1 MNFLRTDVI
10 CMSNV
15 LKYHSAKDPGKVDS
29 PFEVRFDMNASRK
42 RKNTKPKGFFE
53 KLKEQRNQ
61 RKADRAKQTDRKTDI
76 LKKTG
81 SGIVTLLLVIL
92 PPAVCFYLMECYS
105 HNPFA
110 VVRPWAQF
118 FNIVLFELVTVFLFV
133 LTGKLKAA
141 HRIVYIAAM
150 IYGIA
155 NSYVVRFRTNPIV
168 PWDIFSWK
176 TAVSVADNY
185 DFMPDTRM
193 VVVTL
198 VFFAAIVLFRFIKV
212 KVTRLVFWKR
222 LIPAALVAVVLSLF
236 AGTLQQENFQNSHRL
251 YNKLFTP
258 VYMTDVDGMAVT
270 FVMNLAYMS
279 IDKPEHYSAAE
290 AQAVLD
296 SYGEDGAM
304 SEKSG
309 SEAEEDDT
317 QKEEDLPNIIVMMN
331 ESFSDLSVLG
341 DFETNEDYMP
351 FIHSLEQGEKNT
363 VTGMLNVSVCGGNTA
378 NTEFEFLTGNTMAFL
393 PQGSIPY
400 QQYINGDLKA
410 LPDYLKT
417 LGYQTIATHPYNA
430 GGWERDTVYPMLG
443 FNESVF
449 KDDYVNPQYV
459 RQYISDE
466 SCVDK
471 IIEFY
476 ENKEKDAPL
485 FVFNVTMQNHGGYQD
500 QYGNFTPDISV
511 KDSTNFSLQQYLS
524 LVKLSDSALEHLI
537 PYFEEADE
545 KTVIVFFGDHQP
557 SDAVASTVLAK
568 NGMSWNHLTEEQQKL
583 RYQVPYVVWA
593 NYDIGEETG
602 ADTSVNYL
610 AAEVLERAGVPLD
623 EYRSYLL
630 HLKSEYP
637 VISAVRTVKADGSEV
652 RASDEK
658 DEMDIYRKLQ
668 YYELFDHGTVN

>member
-1 MNFLRTDVI
+1 
-10 CMSNV
+10 
-15 LKYHSAKDPGKVDS
+15 
-29 PFEVRFDMNASRK
+29 MNASRK
-42 RKNTKPKGFFE
+42 RKNTKPKGFWE
-53 KLKEQRNQ
+53 KLKEQRNEKIAA
-61 RKADRAKQTDRKTDI
+61 RNKKSDKKNDI
-76 LKKTG
+76 LKKAG
-81 SGIVTLLLVIL
+81 SSIITLLLVIL
-92 PPAVCFYLMECYS
+92 PPAACFYLMEWYS
-105 HNPFA
+105 HNPFM

-118 FNIVLFELVTVFLFV
+118 FNIVLFLLVTIVLFL
-133 LTGKLKAA
+133 LTGKLKTA
-141 HRIVYIAAM
+141 HRIGYGVAM

-176 TAVSVADNY
+176 TAASVADNY
-185 DFMPDTRM
+185 NFMPDTRM

-198 VFFAAIVLFRFIKV
+198 VFLVAIALFHFIKV
-212 KVTRLVFWKR
+212 KVTRFVFWKR

-236 AGTLQQENFQNSHRL
+236 AGTLQQESFQNSHRL

-279 IDKPEHYSAAE
+279 IDKPEHYSDSE

-296 SYGEDGAM
+296 SYGAGGAM
-304 SEKSG
+304 TEDTDPAAK
-309 SEAEEDDT
+309 DDT
-317 QKEEDLPNIIVMMN
+317 QKDEELPNIIVMMN

-351 FIHSLEQGEKNT
+351 FIHSLEQGAENT

-449 KDDYVNPQYV
+449 KDEYVNPQYV

-476 ENKEKDAPL
+476 ENKETDKPL

-524 LVKLSDSALEHLI
+524 LVKLSDSALESLI
-537 PYFEEADE
+537 SYFKDADE

-593 NYDIGEETG
+593 NYDIDEETG
-602 ADTSVNYL
+602 ADTSANYL

-623 EYRSYLL
+623 EYRSYLM
-630 HLKSEYP
+630 HLKTEYP

-652 RASDEK
+652 RGSDEK

>member
-1 MNFLRTDVI
+1 
-10 CMSNV
+10 
-15 LKYHSAKDPGKVDS
+15 
-29 PFEVRFDMNASRK
+29 MNASRK
-42 RKNTKPKGFFE
+42 RKNTKPKGFWE
-53 KLKEQRNQ
+53 KLKEQRNEKIAA
-61 RKADRAKQTDRKTDI
+61 RNKKSDKKNDI
-76 LKKTG
+76 LKKAG
-81 SGIVTLLLVIL
+81 SSIISLLLVIL
-92 PPAVCFYLMECYS
+92 PPAACFYLMECYS
-105 HNPFA
+105 HNPFM

-118 FNIVLFELVTVFLFV
+118 FNIVLFLLVTIVLFL
-133 LTGKLKAA
+133 LTGKLKTA
-141 HRIVYIAAM
+141 HRIVYGVAM

-176 TAVSVADNY
+176 TAASVADNY
-185 DFMPDTRM
+185 NFMPDTRM

-198 VFFAAIVLFRFIKV
+198 VFLVAIALFHFIKV
-212 KVTRLVFWKR
+212 KVTRFVFWKR

-236 AGTLQQENFQNSHRL
+236 AGTLQQESFQNSHRL

-279 IDKPEHYSAAE
+279 IDKPEHYSDSE

-296 SYGEDGAM
+296 SYGAGGAM
-304 SEKSG
+304 SEDTDPAAK
-309 SEAEEDDT
+309 DDT
-317 QKEEDLPNIIVMMN
+317 QKDEELPNIIVMMN

-351 FIHSLEQGEKNT
+351 FIHSLEQGAENT

-400 QQYINGDLKA
+400 QHLKA

-449 KDDYVNPQYV
+449 KDEYVNPQYV

-476 ENKEKDAPL
+476 ENKETDKPL

-524 LVKLSDSALEHLI
+524 LVKLSDSALESLI
-537 PYFEEADE
+537 SYFKDADE

-593 NYDIGEETG
+593 NYDIDEETG
-602 ADTSVNYL
+602 ADTSANYL

-623 EYRSYLL
+623 EYRSYLM
-630 HLKSEYP
+630 HLKTEYP

>member
-1 MNFLRTDVI
+1 
-10 CMSNV
+10 
-15 LKYHSAKDPGKVDS
+15 
-29 PFEVRFDMNASRK
+29 
-42 RKNTKPKGFFE
+42 
-53 KLKEQRNQ
+53 
-61 RKADRAKQTDRKTDI
+61 
-76 LKKTG
+76 
-81 SGIVTLLLVIL
+81 
-92 PPAVCFYLMECYS
+92 
-105 HNPFA
+105 
-110 VVRPWAQF
+110 
-118 FNIVLFELVTVFLFV
+118 
-133 LTGKLKAA
+133 
-141 HRIVYIAAM
+141 
-150 IYGIA
+150 
-155 NSYVVRFRTNPIV
+155 
-168 PWDIFSWK
+168 
-176 TAVSVADNY
+176 
-185 DFMPDTRM
+185 
-193 VVVTL
+193 
-198 VFFAAIVLFRFIKV
+198 
-212 KVTRLVFWKR
+212 
-222 LIPAALVAVVLSLF
+222 
-236 AGTLQQENFQNSHRL
+236 
-251 YNKLFTP
+251 
-258 VYMTDVDGMAVT
+258 MTDVDGMAVT

-279 IDKPEHYSAAE
+279 IDKPEHYSATE

-296 SYGEDGAM
+296 SYSVGGAM
-304 SEKSG
+304 SEN
-309 SEAEEDDT
+309 EDPGAADEDT
-317 QKEEDLPNIIVMMN
+317 QKKEDLPNIIVMMN

-341 DFETNEDYMP
+341 DFDTNEDYMP

-430 GGWERDTVYPMLG
+430 SGWERDTVYPMLG
-443 FNESVF
+443 FDESVF

-537 PYFEEADE
+537 SYFKEADE

-593 NYDIGEETG
+593 NYDMEGETG
-602 ADTSVNYL
+602 ADTSANYL

-630 HLKSEYP
+630 HLKTEYP

-668 YYELFDHGTVN
+668 YYELFDHGTVD

>member
-1 MNFLRTDVI
+1 
-10 CMSNV
+10 
-15 LKYHSAKDPGKVDS
+15 
-29 PFEVRFDMNASRK
+29 MNASRK
-42 RKNTKPKGFFE
+42 RKNTKPKGFWE
-53 KLKEQRNQ
+53 KLKEQRNEKIAA
-61 RKADRAKQTDRKTDI
+61 RNKKSDKKNDI
-76 LKKTG
+76 LKKAG
-81 SGIVTLLLVIL
+81 SSIISLLLVIL
-92 PPAVCFYLMECYS
+92 PPAACFYLMECYS
-105 HNPFA
+105 HNPFM

-118 FNIVLFELVTVFLFV
+118 FNIVLFLLVTMVLFL
-133 LTGKLKAA
+133 LTGKLKTA
-141 HRIVYIAAM
+141 HRIVYGVAM

-155 NSYVVRFRTNPIV
+155 NGYVVRFRTNPIV

-176 TAVSVADNY
+176 TAASVADNY
-185 DFMPDTRM
+185 NFMPDTRM

-198 VFFAAIVLFRFIKV
+198 VFLVAIALFHFIKV
-212 KVTRLVFWKR
+212 KVTRFVFWKR

-236 AGTLQQENFQNSHRL
+236 AGTLQQESFQNSHRL

-279 IDKPEHYSAAE
+279 IDKPEHYSDSE

-296 SYGEDGAM
+296 SYGAGGAM
-304 SEKSG
+304 TEDTDPAAK
-309 SEAEEDDT
+309 DDT
-317 QKEEDLPNIIVMMN
+317 QKDEELPNIIVMMN

-351 FIHSLEQGEKNT
+351 FIHSLEQGAENT

-449 KDDYVNPQYV
+449 KDEYVNPQYV

-476 ENKEKDAPL
+476 ENKETDKPL

-524 LVKLSDSALEHLI
+524 LVKLSDSALESLI
-537 PYFEEADE
+537 SYFKDADE

-593 NYDIGEETG
+593 NYDIDEETG
-602 ADTSVNYL
+602 ADTSANYL

-623 EYRSYLL
+623 EYRSYLM
-630 HLKSEYP
+630 HLKTEYP

>member
-1 MNFLRTDVI
+1 
-10 CMSNV
+10 
-15 LKYHSAKDPGKVDS
+15 
-29 PFEVRFDMNASRK
+29 MNASRK
-42 RKNTKPKGFFE
+42 RKNTKPKGFWE
-53 KLKEQRNQ
+53 KLKEQRNEKIAA
-61 RKADRAKQTDRKTDI
+61 RNKKSDKKNDI
-76 LKKTG
+76 LKKAG
-81 SGIVTLLLVIL
+81 SSIISLLPVIL
-92 PPAVCFYLMECYS
+92 PPAACFYLMECYS
-105 HNPFA
+105 HNPFM

-118 FNIVLFELVTVFLFV
+118 FNIVLFLLVTIVLFL
-133 LTGKLKAA
+133 LTGKLKTA
-141 HRIVYIAAM
+141 HRIVYGVAM

-176 TAVSVADNY
+176 TAASVADNY
-185 DFMPDTRM
+185 NFMPDTRM

-198 VFFAAIVLFRFIKV
+198 VFLVAIALFHFIKV
-212 KVTRLVFWKR
+212 KVTRFVFWKR

-236 AGTLQQENFQNSHRL
+236 AGTLQQESFQNSHRL

-279 IDKPEHYSAAE
+279 IDKPEHYSDSE

-296 SYGEDGAM
+296 SYGAGGAM
-304 SEKSG
+304 TEDTDPAAK
-309 SEAEEDDT
+309 DDT
-317 QKEEDLPNIIVMMN
+317 QKDEELPNIIVMMN

-351 FIHSLEQGEKNT
+351 FIHSLEQGAENT

-449 KDDYVNPQYV
+449 KDEYVNPQYV

-476 ENKEKDAPL
+476 ENKETDKPL

-524 LVKLSDSALEHLI
+524 LVKLSDSALESLI
-537 PYFEEADE
+537 SYFKDADE

-593 NYDIGEETG
+593 NYDIDEETG
-602 ADTSVNYL
+602 ADTSANYL

-623 EYRSYLL
+623 EYRSYLM
-630 HLKSEYP
+630 HLKTEYP

>member
-1 MNFLRTDVI
+1 
-10 CMSNV
+10 
-15 LKYHSAKDPGKVDS
+15 
-29 PFEVRFDMNASRK
+29 MNASRK
-42 RKNTKPKGFFE
+42 RKNMKPEGFW
-53 KLKEQRNQ
+53 KILKDQ
-61 RKADRAKQTDRKTDI
+61 RKDKKADMKKKAGNRTDI

-81 SGIVTLLLVIL
+81 SCMGTVLAVIL

-118 FNIVLFELVTVFLFV
+118 FNIVLFELITVLLFL
-133 LTGKLKAA
+133 LTGKLRTA
-141 HRIVYIAAM
+141 HRIVFGAAM

-176 TAVSVADNY
+176 TAASVADNY

-198 VFFAAIVLFRFIKV
+198 VFLAAIALFHFIKV
-212 KVTRLVFWKR
+212 KVTQFVIWKR
-222 LIPAALVAVVLSLF
+222 LIPSALVVVALSLF
-236 AGTLQQENFQNSHRL
+236 AGTLQQESFQNSHRL

-279 IDKPEHYSAAE
+279 IDKPEHYSATE

-296 SYGEDGAM
+296 SYSVGGAM
-304 SEKSG
+304 SEN
-309 SEAEEDDT
+309 EDPGAADEDT
-317 QKEEDLPNIIVMMN
+317 QKKEDLPNIIVMMN

-341 DFETNEDYMP
+341 DFDTNEDYMP

-430 GGWERDTVYPMLG
+430 SGWERDTVYPMLG
-443 FNESVF
+443 FDESVF

-537 PYFEEADE
+537 SYFKEADE

-593 NYDIGEETG
+593 NYDMEGETG
-602 ADTSVNYL
+602 ADTSANYL

-630 HLKSEYP
+630 HLKTEYP
-637 VISAVRTVKADGSEV
+637 VISAVRTEKADGSEV

-668 YYELFDHGTVN
+668 YYELFDHGTAN

>member
-1 MNFLRTDVI
+1 MNFLRIDVI
-10 CMSNV
+10 CWRNV
-15 LKYHSAKDPGKVDS
+15 LKYHSANYLKGRYTL
-29 PFEVRFDMNASRK
+29 EMRFDMNASRK
-42 RKNTKPKGFFE
+42 RKNTKPKGFWE
-53 KLKEQRNQ
+53 KLKEQRNEKIAA
-61 RKADRAKQTDRKTDI
+61 RNKKSDKKNDI
-76 LKKTG
+76 LKKA
-81 SGIVTLLLVIL
+81 GISIISLLLVIL
-92 PPAVCFYLMECYS
+92 PPAACFYLMECYS
-105 HNPFA
+105 HNPFM

-118 FNIVLFELVTVFLFV
+118 FNIVLFLLVTIVLFL
-133 LTGKLKAA
+133 LTGKLKTA
-141 HRIVYIAAM
+141 HRIVYGVAM

-176 TAVSVADNY
+176 TAASVADNY
-185 DFMPDTRM
+185 NFMPDTRM

-198 VFFAAIVLFRFIKV
+198 VFLVAIALFHFIKV
-212 KVTRLVFWKR
+212 KVTRFVFWKR

-236 AGTLQQENFQNSHRL
+236 AGTLQQESFQNSHRL

-279 IDKPEHYSAAE
+279 IDKPEHYSDSE

-296 SYGEDGAM
+296 SYGAGGAM
-304 SEKSG
+304 SEDTDPAAK
-309 SEAEEDDT
+309 DDT
-317 QKEEDLPNIIVMMN
+317 QKDEELPNIIVMMN

-351 FIHSLEQGEKNT
+351 FIHSLEQGAENT

-443 FNESVF
+443 LNESVF
-449 KDDYVNPQYV
+449 KDEYVNPQYV

-476 ENKEKDAPL
+476 ENKETDKPL

-524 LVKLSDSALEHLI
+524 LVKLSDSALESLI
-537 PYFEEADE
+537 SYFKDADE

-593 NYDIGEETG
+593 NYDIDEETG
-602 ADTSVNYL
+602 ADTSANYL

-623 EYRSYLL
+623 EYRSYLM
-630 HLKSEYP
+630 HLKTEYP

>member
-1 MNFLRTDVI
+1 
-10 CMSNV
+10 
-15 LKYHSAKDPGKVDS
+15 
-29 PFEVRFDMNASRK
+29 MNASRK
-42 RKNTKPKGFFE
+42 RKNTKPKGFWE
-53 KLKEQRNQ
+53 KLKEQRNEKIAA
-61 RKADRAKQTDRKTDI
+61 RNKKSDKKNDI
-76 LKKTG
+76 LKKAG
-81 SGIVTLLLVIL
+81 SSIISLLLVIL
-92 PPAVCFYLMECYS
+92 PPAACFYLMECYS
-105 HNPFA
+105 HNPFM

-118 FNIVLFELVTVFLFV
+118 FNIVLFLLVTIVLFL
-133 LTGKLKAA
+133 LTGKLKTA
-141 HRIVYIAAM
+141 HRIVYGVAM

-176 TAVSVADNY
+176 TAASVANNY
-185 DFMPDTRM
+185 NFMPDTRM

-198 VFFAAIVLFRFIKV
+198 VFLVAIALFHFIKV
-212 KVTRLVFWKR
+212 KVTRFVFWKR

-236 AGTLQQENFQNSHRL
+236 AGTLQQESFQNSHRL

-279 IDKPEHYSAAE
+279 IDKPEHYSDSE

-296 SYGEDGAM
+296 SYGAGGAM
-304 SEKSG
+304 TEDTDPAAK
-309 SEAEEDDT
+309 DDT
-317 QKEEDLPNIIVMMN
+317 QKDEELPNIIVMMN

-351 FIHSLEQGEKNT
+351 FIHSLEQGAENT

-449 KDDYVNPQYV
+449 KDEYVNPQYV

-476 ENKEKDAPL
+476 ENKETDKPL

-524 LVKLSDSALEHLI
+524 LVKLSDSALESLI
-537 PYFEEADE
+537 SYFKDADE

-593 NYDIGEETG
+593 NYDIDEETG
-602 ADTSVNYL
+602 ADTSANYL

-623 EYRSYLL
+623 EYRSYLM
-630 HLKSEYP
+630 HLKTEYP

>member
-1 MNFLRTDVI
+1 
-10 CMSNV
+10 
-15 LKYHSAKDPGKVDS
+15 
-29 PFEVRFDMNASRK
+29 MNASRK
-42 RKNTKPKGFFE
+42 RKNTKPKGFWE
-53 KLKEQRNQ
+53 KLKEQRNEKIAA
-61 RKADRAKQTDRKTDI
+61 RNKKSDKKNDI
-76 LKKTG
+76 LKKAG
-81 SGIVTLLLVIL
+81 SSIITLLLVIL
-92 PPAVCFYLMECYS
+92 PPAACFYLMEWYS
-105 HNPFA
+105 HNPFM

-118 FNIVLFELVTVFLFV
+118 FNIVLFLLVTIVLFL
-133 LTGKLKAA
+133 LTGKLKTA
-141 HRIVYIAAM
+141 HRIVYGVAM

-176 TAVSVADNY
+176 TAASVADNY
-185 DFMPDTRM
+185 NFMPDTRM

-198 VFFAAIVLFRFIKV
+198 VFLVAIALFHFIKV
-212 KVTRLVFWKR
+212 KVTRFVFWKR

-236 AGTLQQENFQNSHRL
+236 AGTLQQESFQNSHRL

-279 IDKPEHYSAAE
+279 IDKPEHYSDSE

-296 SYGEDGAM
+296 SYGAGGAM
-304 SEKSG
+304 TEDTDPAAK
-309 SEAEEDDT
+309 DDT
-317 QKEEDLPNIIVMMN
+317 QKDEELTNIIVMMN

-351 FIHSLEQGEKNT
+351 FIHSLEQGAENT

-449 KDDYVNPQYV
+449 KDEYVNPQYV

-466 SCVDK
+466 SWVDK

-476 ENKEKDAPL
+476 ENKETDKPL

-524 LVKLSDSALEHLI
+524 LVKLSDSALESLI
-537 PYFEEADE
+537 SYFKDADE

-593 NYDIGEETG
+593 NYDIDEETG
-602 ADTSVNYL
+602 ADTSANYL
-610 AAEVLERAGVPLD
+610 AAEVLERAGIPLD
-623 EYRSYLL
+623 EYRSYLM
-630 HLKSEYP
+630 HLKTEYP

>member
-1 MNFLRTDVI
+1 
-10 CMSNV
+10 
-15 LKYHSAKDPGKVDS
+15 
-29 PFEVRFDMNASRK
+29 MNASRK
-42 RKNTKPKGFFE
+42 RKNMKPEGFW
-53 KLKEQRNQ
+53 KILKEQSKDK
-61 RKADRAKQTDRKTDI
+61 KADMKKKAGNRTDI

-81 SGIVTLLLVIL
+81 SCMGIVLAVIL
-92 PPAVCFYLMECYS
+92 PSAVCFYLMECYS

-118 FNIVLFELVTVFLFV
+118 FNIVLFELITVLLFL
-133 LTGKLKAA
+133 LTGKLRTA
-141 HRIVYIAAM
+141 HRIVFGAAM

-176 TAVSVADNY
+176 TAASVADNY

-198 VFFAAIVLFRFIKV
+198 VFLAAIALFHFIKV
-212 KVTRLVFWKR
+212 KVTQFVIWKR
-222 LIPAALVAVVLSLF
+222 LIPSALVVVALSLF
-236 AGTLQQENFQNSHRL
+236 AGTLQQESFQNSHRL

-279 IDKPEHYSAAE
+279 IDKPEHYSATE

-296 SYGEDGAM
+296 SYSVGGAM
-304 SEKSG
+304 SEN
-309 SEAEEDDT
+309 EDPGAADEDT
-317 QKEEDLPNIIVMMN
+317 QKKEDLPNIIVMMN

-341 DFETNEDYMP
+341 DFDTNEDYMP

-430 GGWERDTVYPMLG
+430 SGWERDTVYPMLG
-443 FNESVF
+443 FDESVF

-537 PYFEEADE
+537 SYFKEADE

-593 NYDIGEETG
+593 NYDMEGETG
-602 ADTSVNYL
+602 ADTSANYL

-630 HLKSEYP
+630 HLKTEYP
-637 VISAVRTVKADGSEV
+637 VISAVCTVKADGSEV

-668 YYELFDHGTVN
+668 YYELFDHGTAN

>member
-1 MNFLRTDVI
+1 MND
-10 CMSNV
+10 
-15 LKYHSAKDPGKVDS
+15 
-29 PFEVRFDMNASRK
+29 SRK
-42 RKNTKPKGFFE
+42 RKNTKPKGFWE
-53 KLKEQRNQ
+53 KLKEQRNEKIAA
-61 RKADRAKQTDRKTDI
+61 RNKKSDKKNDI
-76 LKKTG
+76 LKKAG
-81 SGIVTLLLVIL
+81 SSIITLLLVIL
-92 PPAVCFYLMECYS
+92 PPAACFYLMEWYS
-105 HNPFA
+105 HNPFM

-118 FNIVLFELVTVFLFV
+118 FNIVLFLLVTIVLFL
-133 LTGKLKAA
+133 LTGKLKTA
-141 HRIVYIAAM
+141 HRIVYGVAM

-176 TAVSVADNY
+176 TAASVADNY
-185 DFMPDTRM
+185 NFMPDTRM

-198 VFFAAIVLFRFIKV
+198 VFLVAIALFHFIKV
-212 KVTRLVFWKR
+212 KVTRFVFWKR

-236 AGTLQQENFQNSHRL
+236 AGTLQQESFQNSHRL

-279 IDKPEHYSAAE
+279 IDKPEHYSDSE

-296 SYGEDGAM
+296 SYGAGGAM
-304 SEKSG
+304 TEDTDPAAK
-309 SEAEEDDT
+309 DDT
-317 QKEEDLPNIIVMMN
+317 QKDEELPNIIVMMN

-351 FIHSLEQGEKNT
+351 FIHSLEQGAENT

-449 KDDYVNPQYV
+449 KDEYVNPQYV

-476 ENKEKDAPL
+476 ENKETDKPL

-524 LVKLSDSALEHLI
+524 LVKLSDSALESLI
-537 PYFEEADE
+537 SYFKDADE

-593 NYDIGEETG
+593 NYDIDEETG
-602 ADTSVNYL
+602 ADTSANYL

-623 EYRSYLL
+623 EYRSYLM
-630 HLKSEYP
+630 HLKTEYP

>member
-1 MNFLRTDVI
+1 
-10 CMSNV
+10 
-15 LKYHSAKDPGKVDS
+15 
-29 PFEVRFDMNASRK
+29 MNASRK
-42 RKNTKPKGFFE
+42 RKNTKPKGFWE
-53 KLKEQRNQ
+53 KLKEQRN
-61 RKADRAKQTDRKTDI
+61 AKIAARNKKSDKKNDI
-76 LKKTG
+76 LKKAG
-81 SGIVTLLLVIL
+81 SSIITLLLVIL
-92 PPAVCFYLMECYS
+92 PPAACFYLMECYS
-105 HNPFA
+105 HNPFM

-118 FNIVLFELVTVFLFV
+118 FNIVLFLLVTMVLFL
-133 LTGKLKAA
+133 LTGKLKTA
-141 HRIVYIAAM
+141 HRIVYGVAM

-176 TAVSVADNY
+176 TAASVADNY
-185 DFMPDTRM
+185 NFMPDTRM

-198 VFFAAIVLFRFIKV
+198 VFLVAIALFHFIKV
-212 KVTRLVFWKR
+212 KVTRFVFWKR

-236 AGTLQQENFQNSHRL
+236 AGTLQQESFQNSHRL

-279 IDKPEHYSAAE
+279 IDKPEYYSDSE

-296 SYGEDGAM
+296 SYGAGGAM
-304 SEKSG
+304 TEDTDPAAK
-309 SEAEEDDT
+309 DDT
-317 QKEEDLPNIIVMMN
+317 QKDEELPNIIVMMN

-351 FIHSLEQGEKNT
+351 FIHSLEQGAENT

-449 KDDYVNPQYV
+449 KDEYVNPQYV

-476 ENKEKDAPL
+476 ENKETDKPL

-524 LVKLSDSALEHLI
+524 LVKLSDSALESLI
-537 PYFEEADE
+537 SYFKDADE

-593 NYDIGEETG
+593 NYDIDEETG
-602 ADTSVNYL
+602 ADTSANYL

-623 EYRSYLL
+623 EYRSYLM
-630 HLKSEYP
+630 HLKTEYP

>member
-1 MNFLRTDVI
+1 
-10 CMSNV
+10 
-15 LKYHSAKDPGKVDS
+15 
-29 PFEVRFDMNASRK
+29 MNASRK
-42 RKNTKPKGFFE
+42 RKNTKPKGFWE
-53 KLKEQRNQ
+53 KLKEQRNEKIAA
-61 RKADRAKQTDRKTDI
+61 RNKKSDKKNDI
-76 LKKTG
+76 LKKAG
-81 SGIVTLLLVIL
+81 SSIISLLLVIL
-92 PPAVCFYLMECYS
+92 PPAACFYLMECYS
-105 HNPFA
+105 HNPFM

-118 FNIVLFELVTVFLFV
+118 FNIVLFLLVTIVLFL
-133 LTGKLKAA
+133 LTGKLKTA
-141 HRIVYIAAM
+141 HRIVYGVAM

-176 TAVSVADNY
+176 TAASVADNY
-185 DFMPDTRM
+185 NFMPDTRM

-198 VFFAAIVLFRFIKV
+198 VFLVAIALFHFIKV
-212 KVTRLVFWKR
+212 KVTRFVFWKR

-236 AGTLQQENFQNSHRL
+236 AGTLQQESFQNSHRL

-279 IDKPEHYSAAE
+279 IDKPEHYSDSE

-296 SYGEDGAM
+296 SYGAGGAM
-304 SEKSG
+304 SEDTDPAAK
-309 SEAEEDDT
+309 DDT
-317 QKEEDLPNIIVMMN
+317 QKDEELPNIIVMMN

-351 FIHSLEQGEKNT
+351 FIHSLEQGAENT

-449 KDDYVNPQYV
+449 KDEYVNPQYV

-476 ENKEKDAPL
+476 ENKETDKPL

-524 LVKLSDSALEHLI
+524 LVKLSDSALESLI
-537 PYFEEADE
+537 SYFKDADE

-593 NYDIGEETG
+593 NYDIDEETG
-602 ADTSVNYL
+602 ADTSANYL

-623 EYRSYLL
+623 EYRSYLM
-630 HLKSEYP
+630 HLKTEYP
-637 VISAVRTVKADGSEV
+637 VISAVRMVKADGSEV

>member
-10 CMSNV
+10 CWRNV
-15 LKYHSAKDPGKVDS
+15 LKYHSANYLKGRYTL
-29 PFEVRFDMNASRK
+29 EMRFDMNASRK
-42 RKNTKPKGFFE
+42 RKNTKPKGFWE
-53 KLKEQRNQ
+53 KLKEQRNEKIAA
-61 RKADRAKQTDRKTDI
+61 RNKKSDKKNDI
-76 LKKTG
+76 LKKAG
-81 SGIVTLLLVIL
+81 SSIISLLLVIL
-92 PPAVCFYLMECYS
+92 PPAACFYLMECYS
-105 HNPFA
+105 HNPFM

-118 FNIVLFELVTVFLFV
+118 FNIVLFLLVTMVLFL
-133 LTGKLKAA
+133 LTGKLKTA
-141 HRIVYIAAM
+141 HRIVYGVAM

-155 NSYVVRFRTNPIV
+155 NGYVVRFRTNPIV

-176 TAVSVADNY
+176 TAASVADNY
-185 DFMPDTRM
+185 NFMPDTRM

-198 VFFAAIVLFRFIKV
+198 VFLVAIALFHFIKV
-212 KVTRLVFWKR
+212 KVTRFVFWKR

-236 AGTLQQENFQNSHRL
+236 AGTLQQESFQNSHRL

-279 IDKPEHYSAAE
+279 IDKPEHYSDSE

-296 SYGEDGAM
+296 SYGAGGAM
-304 SEKSG
+304 TEDTDPAAK
-309 SEAEEDDT
+309 DDT
-317 QKEEDLPNIIVMMN
+317 QKDEELPNIIVMMN

-351 FIHSLEQGEKNT
+351 FIHSLEQGAENT

-449 KDDYVNPQYV
+449 KDEYVNPQYV

-476 ENKEKDAPL
+476 ENKETDKPL

-524 LVKLSDSALEHLI
+524 LVKLSDSALESLI
-537 PYFEEADE
+537 SYFKDADE

-593 NYDIGEETG
+593 NYDIDEETG
-602 ADTSVNYL
+602 ADTSANYL

-623 EYRSYLL
+623 EYRSYLM
-630 HLKSEYP
+630 HLKTEYP

>member
-1 MNFLRTDVI
+1 
-10 CMSNV
+10 
-15 LKYHSAKDPGKVDS
+15 
-29 PFEVRFDMNASRK
+29 MNASRK
-42 RKNTKPKGFFE
+42 RKNTKPKGFWE
-53 KLKEQRNQ
+53 KLKEQRNEKIAA
-61 RKADRAKQTDRKTDI
+61 RNKKSDKKNDI
-76 LKKTG
+76 LKKAG
-81 SGIVTLLLVIL
+81 SSIISLLLVIL
-92 PPAVCFYLMECYS
+92 PPAACFYLMECYS
-105 HNPFA
+105 HNPFM

-118 FNIVLFELVTVFLFV
+118 FNIVLFLLVTIVLFL
-133 LTGKLKAA
+133 LTGKLKTA
-141 HRIVYIAAM
+141 HRIVYGVAM

-176 TAVSVADNY
+176 TAASVADNY
-185 DFMPDTRM
+185 NFMPDTRM

-198 VFFAAIVLFRFIKV
+198 VFLVAIALFHFIKV
-212 KVTRLVFWKR
+212 KVTRFVFWKR

-236 AGTLQQENFQNSHRL
+236 AGTLQQESFQNSHRL

-279 IDKPEHYSAAE
+279 IDKPEHYSDSE

-296 SYGEDGAM
+296 SYGAGGAM
-304 SEKSG
+304 SEDTDPAAK
-309 SEAEEDDT
+309 DDT
-317 QKEEDLPNIIVMMN
+317 QKDEELPNIIVMMN

-351 FIHSLEQGEKNT
+351 FIHSLEQGAENT
-363 VTGMLNVSVCGGNTA
+363 VTGMLNVSVYGGNTA

-449 KDDYVNPQYV
+449 KDEYVNPQYV

-476 ENKEKDAPL
+476 ENKETDKPL

-524 LVKLSDSALEHLI
+524 LVKLSDSALESLI
-537 PYFEEADE
+537 SYFKDADE

-593 NYDIGEETG
+593 NYDIDEETG
-602 ADTSVNYL
+602 ADTSANYL

-623 EYRSYLL
+623 EYRSYLM
-630 HLKSEYP
+630 HLKTEYP

>member
-1 MNFLRTDVI
+1 
-10 CMSNV
+10 
-15 LKYHSAKDPGKVDS
+15 
-29 PFEVRFDMNASRK
+29 MNASRK
-42 RKNTKPKGFFE
+42 RKNMKPEGFW
-53 KLKEQRNQ
+53 KILKEQSKDK
-61 RKADRAKQTDRKTDI
+61 KADMKKKAGNRTDI

-81 SGIVTLLLVIL
+81 SCMGIVLAVIL

-118 FNIVLFELVTVFLFV
+118 FNIVLFELITVLLFL
-133 LTGKLKAA
+133 LTGKLRTA
-141 HRIVYIAAM
+141 HRIVFGAAM

-176 TAVSVADNY
+176 TAASVADNY

-198 VFFAAIVLFRFIKV
+198 VFLAAIALFHFIKV
-212 KVTRLVFWKR
+212 KVTQFAIWKR
-222 LIPAALVAVVLSLF
+222 LIPSALVVVALSLF
-236 AGTLQQENFQNSHRL
+236 AGTLQQESFQNSHRL

-279 IDKPEHYSAAE
+279 IDKPEHYSATE

-296 SYGEDGAM
+296 SYSVGGAM
-304 SEKSG
+304 SEN
-309 SEAEEDDT
+309 EDPGAADEDT
-317 QKEEDLPNIIVMMN
+317 QKKEDLPNIIVMMN

-341 DFETNEDYMP
+341 DFDTNEDYMP

-430 GGWERDTVYPMLG
+430 SGWERDTVYPMLG
-443 FNESVF
+443 FDESVF

-537 PYFEEADE
+537 SYFKEADE

-593 NYDIGEETG
+593 NYDMEGETG

-630 HLKSEYP
+630 HLKTEYP

-668 YYELFDHGTVN
+668 YYELFDHGTAN

>member
-1 MNFLRTDVI
+1 MNFLRIDVI
-10 CMSNV
+10 CWRNV
-15 LKYHSAKDPGKVDS
+15 LKYHSANYLKGRYTL
-29 PFEVRFDMNASRK
+29 EMRFDMNASRK
-42 RKNTKPKGFFE
+42 RKNTKPKGFWE
-53 KLKEQRNQ
+53 KLKEQRNEKIAA
-61 RKADRAKQTDRKTDI
+61 RNKKSDKKNDI
-76 LKKTG
+76 LKKAG
-81 SGIVTLLLVIL
+81 SSIITLLLVIL
-92 PPAVCFYLMECYS
+92 PPAACFYLMEWYS
-105 HNPFA
+105 HNPFM

-118 FNIVLFELVTVFLFV
+118 FNIVLFLLVTIVLFL
-133 LTGKLKAA
+133 LTGKLKTA
-141 HRIVYIAAM
+141 HRIVYGVAM

-176 TAVSVADNY
+176 TAASVADNY
-185 DFMPDTRM
+185 NFMPDTRM

-198 VFFAAIVLFRFIKV
+198 VFLVAIALFHFIKV
-212 KVTRLVFWKR
+212 KVTRFVFWKR

-236 AGTLQQENFQNSHRL
+236 AGTLQQESFQNSHRL

-279 IDKPEHYSAAE
+279 IDKPEHYSDSE

-296 SYGEDGAM
+296 SYGAGGAM
-304 SEKSG
+304 SEDTDPAAK
-309 SEAEEDDT
+309 DDT
-317 QKEEDLPNIIVMMN
+317 QKDEELPNIIVMMN

-351 FIHSLEQGEKNT
+351 FIHSLEQGAENT

-449 KDDYVNPQYV
+449 KDEYVNPQYV

-476 ENKEKDAPL
+476 ENKETDKPL

-524 LVKLSDSALEHLI
+524 LVKLSDSALESLI
-537 PYFEEADE
+537 SYFKDADE

-593 NYDIGEETG
+593 NYDIDEETG
-602 ADTSVNYL
+602 ADTSANYL

-623 EYRSYLL
+623 EYRSYLM
-630 HLKSEYP
+630 HLKTEYP

>member
-1 MNFLRTDVI
+1 
-10 CMSNV
+10 
-15 LKYHSAKDPGKVDS
+15 
-29 PFEVRFDMNASRK
+29 MNASRK
-42 RKNTKPKGFFE
+42 RKNTKPKGFWE
-53 KLKEQRNQ
+53 KLKEQRNEKIAA
-61 RKADRAKQTDRKTDI
+61 RNKKSDKKNDI
-76 LKKTG
+76 LKKAG
-81 SGIVTLLLVIL
+81 SSIISLLLVIL
-92 PPAVCFYLMECYS
+92 PPAACFYLMECYS
-105 HNPFA
+105 HNPFM

-118 FNIVLFELVTVFLFV
+118 FNIVLFLLVTIVLFL
-133 LTGKLKAA
+133 LTGKLKTA
-141 HRIVYIAAM
+141 HRIVYGVAM

-176 TAVSVADNY
+176 TAASVADNY
-185 DFMPDTRM
+185 NFMPDTRM

-198 VFFAAIVLFRFIKV
+198 VFLVAIALFHFIKV
-212 KVTRLVFWKR
+212 KVTRFVFWKR

-236 AGTLQQENFQNSHRL
+236 AGTLQQESFQNSHRL

-279 IDKPEHYSAAE
+279 IDKPEHYSDSE

-296 SYGEDGAM
+296 SYGAGGAM
-304 SEKSG
+304 SEDTDPAAK
-309 SEAEEDDT
+309 DDT
-317 QKEEDLPNIIVMMN
+317 QKDEELPNIIVMMN

-351 FIHSLEQGEKNT
+351 FIHSLEQGAENT

-449 KDDYVNPQYV
+449 KDEYVNPQYV

-476 ENKEKDAPL
+476 ENKETDKPL

-524 LVKLSDSALEHLI
+524 LVKLSDSALESLI
-537 PYFEEADE
+537 SYFKDADE

-593 NYDIGEETG
+593 NYDIDEETG
-602 ADTSVNYL
+602 ADTSANYL

-623 EYRSYLL
+623 EYRSYLM
-630 HLKSEYP
+630 HLKTEYP

-668 YYELFDHGTVN
+668 YYELFDNGTVN

>member
-1 MNFLRTDVI
+1 
-10 CMSNV
+10 
-15 LKYHSAKDPGKVDS
+15 
-29 PFEVRFDMNASRK
+29 MNASRK
-42 RKNTKPKGFFE
+42 RKNTKPKGFWE
-53 KLKEQRNQ
+53 KLKEQRNEKIAA
-61 RKADRAKQTDRKTDI
+61 RNKKSDKKNDI
-76 LKKTG
+76 LKKAG
-81 SGIVTLLLVIL
+81 SSIITLLLVIL
-92 PPAVCFYLMECYS
+92 PPAACFYLMEWYS
-105 HNPFA
+105 HNPFM

-118 FNIVLFELVTVFLFV
+118 FNIVLFLLVTIVLFL
-133 LTGKLKAA
+133 LTGKLKTA
-141 HRIVYIAAM
+141 HRIVYGVAM

-176 TAVSVADNY
+176 TAASVADNY
-185 DFMPDTRM
+185 NFMPDTRM

-198 VFFAAIVLFRFIKV
+198 VFLVAIALFHFIKV
-212 KVTRLVFWKR
+212 KVTRFVFWKR

-236 AGTLQQENFQNSHRL
+236 AGTLQQESFQNSHRL

-279 IDKPEHYSAAE
+279 IDKPEHYSDSE

-296 SYGEDGAM
+296 SYGAGGAM
-304 SEKSG
+304 TEDTDPAAK
-309 SEAEEDDT
+309 DDT
-317 QKEEDLPNIIVMMN
+317 QKDEELPNIIVMMN

-351 FIHSLEQGEKNT
+351 FIHSLEQGAENT

-449 KDDYVNPQYV
+449 KDEYVNPQYV

-476 ENKEKDAPL
+476 ENKETDKPL

-524 LVKLSDSALEHLI
+524 LVKLSDSALESLI
-537 PYFEEADE
+537 SYFKDADE

-593 NYDIGEETG
+593 NYDIDEETG
-602 ADTSVNYL
+602 ADTSANYL

-623 EYRSYLL
+623 EYRSYLM
-630 HLKSEYP
+630 HLKTEYP

-652 RASDEK
+652 RGSDEK

>member
-1 MNFLRTDVI
+1 
-10 CMSNV
+10 
-15 LKYHSAKDPGKVDS
+15 
-29 PFEVRFDMNASRK
+29 MNASRK
-42 RKNTKPKGFFE
+42 RKNMKPEGFW
-53 KLKEQRNQ
+53 KILKDQ
-61 RKADRAKQTDRKTDI
+61 RKDKKADMEKKAGNRTDI

-81 SGIVTLLLVIL
+81 SCMGTVLAVIL

-110 VVRPWAQF
+110 EVRPWAQF
-118 FNIVLFELVTVFLFV
+118 FNIVLFELITVLLFL
-133 LTGKLKAA
+133 LTGKLRTA
-141 HRIVYIAAM
+141 HRIVYGAAM

-176 TAVSVADNY
+176 TAASVADNY

-198 VFFAAIVLFRFIKV
+198 VFLAAIALFHFIKV
-212 KVTRLVFWKR
+212 KVTQFVFWKR
-222 LIPAALVAVVLSLF
+222 LIPSALVVVALSLF
-236 AGTLQQENFQNSHRL
+236 AGTLQQESFQNSHRL

-279 IDKPEHYSAAE
+279 IDKPEHYSATE

-296 SYGEDGAM
+296 SYSVGGAM
-304 SEKSG
+304 SEN
-309 SEAEEDDT
+309 EDPGAADEDT
-317 QKEEDLPNIIVMMN
+317 QKKEDLPNIIVMMN

-341 DFETNEDYMP
+341 DFDTNEDYMP

-430 GGWERDTVYPMLG
+430 SGWERDTVYPMLG
-443 FNESVF
+443 FDESVF

-537 PYFEEADE
+537 SYFKEADE

-593 NYDIGEETG
+593 NYNIGEETG

-630 HLKSEYP
+630 HLKTEYP

-668 YYELFDHGTVN
+668 YYELFDHGTAN

>member
-1 MNFLRTDVI
+1 MNFLRIDVI
-10 CMSNV
+10 CWRNV
-15 LKYHSAKDPGKVDS
+15 LKYHSANYLKGRYTL
-29 PFEVRFDMNASRK
+29 EMRFDMNASRK
-42 RKNTKPKGFFE
+42 RKNTKPKGFWE
-53 KLKEQRNQ
+53 KLKEQRNEKIAA
-61 RKADRAKQTDRKTDI
+61 RNKKSDKKNDI
-76 LKKTG
+76 LKKAG
-81 SGIVTLLLVIL
+81 SSIITLLLVIL
-92 PPAVCFYLMECYS
+92 PPAACFYLMECYS
-105 HNPFA
+105 HNPFM

-118 FNIVLFELVTVFLFV
+118 FNIVLFLLVTIVLFL
-133 LTGKLKAA
+133 LTGKLKTA
-141 HRIVYIAAM
+141 HRIVYGVAM

-176 TAVSVADNY
+176 TAASVADNY
-185 DFMPDTRM
+185 NFMPDTRI

-198 VFFAAIVLFRFIKV
+198 VFLVAIALFHFIKV
-212 KVTRLVFWKR
+212 KVTRFVFWKR

-236 AGTLQQENFQNSHRL
+236 AGTLQQESFQNSHRL

-279 IDKPEHYSAAE
+279 IDKPEHYSDSE

-296 SYGEDGAM
+296 SYGAGGAM
-304 SEKSG
+304 SEDTDPAAK
-309 SEAEEDDT
+309 DDT
-317 QKEEDLPNIIVMMN
+317 QKDEELPNIIVMMN

-351 FIHSLEQGEKNT
+351 FIHSLEQGAENT

-449 KDDYVNPQYV
+449 KDEYVNPQYV

-476 ENKEKDAPL
+476 ENKETDKPL

-524 LVKLSDSALEHLI
+524 LVKLSDSALGSLI
-537 PYFEEADE
+537 SYFKDADE

-593 NYDIGEETG
+593 NYDIDEETG
-602 ADTSVNYL
+602 ADTSANYL

-623 EYRSYLL
+623 EYRSYLM
-630 HLKSEYP
+630 HLKTEYP

>member
-1 MNFLRTDVI
+1 
-10 CMSNV
+10 
-15 LKYHSAKDPGKVDS
+15 
-29 PFEVRFDMNASRK
+29 MNASRK
-42 RKNTKPKGFFE
+42 RKNTKPKGFWE
-53 KLKEQRNQ
+53 KLKEQRNEKIAA
-61 RKADRAKQTDRKTDI
+61 RNKKSDKKNDI
-76 LKKTG
+76 LKKAG
-81 SGIVTLLLVIL
+81 SSIISLLLVIL
-92 PPAVCFYLMECYS
+92 PPAACFYLMECYS
-105 HNPFA
+105 HNPFM

-118 FNIVLFELVTVFLFV
+118 FNIVLFLLVTIVLFL
-133 LTGKLKAA
+133 LTGKLKTA
-141 HRIVYIAAM
+141 HRIVYGVAM

-176 TAVSVADNY
+176 TAASVADNY
-185 DFMPDTRM
+185 NFMPDTRM

-198 VFFAAIVLFRFIKV
+198 VFLVAIALFHFIKV
-212 KVTRLVFWKR
+212 KVTRFVFWKR

-236 AGTLQQENFQNSHRL
+236 AGTLQQESFQNSHRL

-279 IDKPEHYSAAE
+279 IDKPEHYSDSE

-296 SYGEDGAM
+296 SYGAGGAM
-304 SEKSG
+304 SEDTDPAAK
-309 SEAEEDDT
+309 DDT
-317 QKEEDLPNIIVMMN
+317 QKDEELPNIIVMMN

-351 FIHSLEQGEKNT
+351 FIHSLEQGAENT

-449 KDDYVNPQYV
+449 KDEYVNPQYV

-476 ENKEKDAPL
+476 ENKETDKPL

-500 QYGNFTPDISV
+500 QYGNFTTDISV

-524 LVKLSDSALEHLI
+524 LVKLSDSALESLI
-537 PYFEEADE
+537 SYFKDADE

-593 NYDIGEETG
+593 NYDIDEETG
-602 ADTSVNYL
+602 ADTSANYL

-623 EYRSYLL
+623 EYRSYLM
-630 HLKSEYP
+630 HLKTEYP

>member
-1 MNFLRTDVI
+1 MNFLRIDVI
-10 CMSNV
+10 CWRNV
-15 LKYHSAKDPGKVDS
+15 LKYHSANYLKGRYTL
-29 PFEVRFDMNASRK
+29 EMRFDMNASRK
-42 RKNTKPKGFFE
+42 RKNTKPKGFWE
-53 KLKEQRNQ
+53 KLKEQRNEKIAA
-61 RKADRAKQTDRKTDI
+61 RNKKSDKKNDI
-76 LKKTG
+76 LKKAG
-81 SGIVTLLLVIL
+81 SSIITLLLVIL
-92 PPAVCFYLMECYS
+92 PPAACFYLMEWYS
-105 HNPFA
+105 HNPFM

-118 FNIVLFELVTVFLFV
+118 FNIVLFLLVTIVLFL
-133 LTGKLKAA
+133 LTGKLKTA
-141 HRIVYIAAM
+141 HRIVYGVAM

-176 TAVSVADNY
+176 TAASVADNY
-185 DFMPDTRM
+185 NFMPDTRM

-198 VFFAAIVLFRFIKV
+198 VFLVAIALFHFIKV
-212 KVTRLVFWKR
+212 KVTRFVFWKR
-222 LIPAALVAVVLSLF
+222 LIPAVLVAVVLSLF
-236 AGTLQQENFQNSHRL
+236 AGTLQQESFQNSHRL

-279 IDKPEHYSAAE
+279 IDKPEHYSDSE

-296 SYGEDGAM
+296 SYGAGGVM
-304 SEKSG
+304 SEDTDPAAK
-309 SEAEEDDT
+309 DDT
-317 QKEEDLPNIIVMMN
+317 QKDEELPNIIVMMN

-351 FIHSLEQGEKNT
+351 FIHSLEQGAENT

-449 KDDYVNPQYV
+449 KDEYVNPQYV

-476 ENKEKDAPL
+476 ENKETDKPL

-524 LVKLSDSALEHLI
+524 LVKLSDSALESLI
-537 PYFEEADE
+537 SYFKDADE

-568 NGMSWNHLTEEQQKL
+568 NGMSWNRLTEEQQKL

-593 NYDIGEETG
+593 NYDIDEETG
-602 ADTSVNYL
+602 ADTSANYL

-623 EYRSYLL
+623 EYRSYLM
-630 HLKSEYP
+630 HLKTEYP

>member
-1 MNFLRTDVI
+1 MNFLRIDVI
-10 CMSNV
+10 CWRNV
-15 LKYHSAKDPGKVDS
+15 LKYHSANYLKGRYTL
-29 PFEVRFDMNASRK
+29 EMRFDMNASRK
-42 RKNTKPKGFFE
+42 RKNTKPKGFWE
-53 KLKEQRNQ
+53 KLKEQRNEKIAA
-61 RKADRAKQTDRKTDI
+61 RNKKSDKKNDI
-76 LKKTG
+76 LKKAG
-81 SGIVTLLLVIL
+81 SSIISLLLVIL
-92 PPAVCFYLMECYS
+92 PPAACFYLMECYS
-105 HNPFA
+105 HNPFM

-118 FNIVLFELVTVFLFV
+118 FNIVLFLLVTIVLFL
-133 LTGKLKAA
+133 LTGKLKTA
-141 HRIVYIAAM
+141 HRIVYGVAM

-176 TAVSVADNY
+176 TAASVADNY
-185 DFMPDTRM
+185 NFMPDTRM

-198 VFFAAIVLFRFIKV
+198 VFLVAIALFHFIKV
-212 KVTRLVFWKR
+212 KVTRFVFWKR

-236 AGTLQQENFQNSHRL
+236 AGTLQQESFQNSHRL

-279 IDKPEHYSAAE
+279 IDKPEHYSDSE

-296 SYGEDGAM
+296 SYGAGGAM
-304 SEKSG
+304 SEDTDPAAK
-309 SEAEEDDT
+309 DDT
-317 QKEEDLPNIIVMMN
+317 QKDEELPNIIVMMN

-351 FIHSLEQGEKNT
+351 FIHSLEQGAENT

-449 KDDYVNPQYV
+449 KDEYVNPQYV

-476 ENKEKDAPL
+476 ENKETDKPL

-524 LVKLSDSALEHLI
+524 LVKLSDSALESLI
-537 PYFEEADE
+537 SYFKDADE

-568 NGMSWNHLTEEQQKL
+568 NGMSWNRLTEEQQKL

-593 NYDIGEETG
+593 NYDIDEETG
-602 ADTSVNYL
+602 ADTSANYL

-623 EYRSYLL
+623 EYRSYLM
-630 HLKSEYP
+630 HLKTEYP

>member
-1 MNFLRTDVI
+1 MNFLRIDVI
-10 CMSNV
+10 CWRNV
-15 LKYHSAKDPGKVDS
+15 LKYHSANYLKGRYTL
-29 PFEVRFDMNASRK
+29 EMRFDMNASRK
-42 RKNTKPKGFFE
+42 RKNTKPKGFWE
-53 KLKEQRNQ
+53 KLKEQRNEKIAA
-61 RKADRAKQTDRKTDI
+61 RNKKSDKKNDI
-76 LKKTG
+76 LKKAG
-81 SGIVTLLLVIL
+81 SSIISLLLVIL
-92 PPAVCFYLMECYS
+92 PPAACFYLMECYS
-105 HNPFA
+105 HNPFM

-118 FNIVLFELVTVFLFV
+118 FNIVLFLLVTIVLFL
-133 LTGKLKAA
+133 LTGKLKTA
-141 HRIVYIAAM
+141 HRIVYGVAM

-176 TAVSVADNY
+176 TAASVADNY
-185 DFMPDTRM
+185 NFMPDTRM

-198 VFFAAIVLFRFIKV
+198 VFLVAIALFHFIKV
-212 KVTRLVFWKR
+212 KVTRFVFWKR

-236 AGTLQQENFQNSHRL
+236 AGTLQQESFQNSHRL

-279 IDKPEHYSAAE
+279 IDKPEHYSDSE

-296 SYGEDGAM
+296 SYGAGGAM
-304 SEKSG
+304 TEDTDPAAK
-309 SEAEEDDT
+309 DDT
-317 QKEEDLPNIIVMMN
+317 QKDEELPNIIVMMN

-351 FIHSLEQGEKNT
+351 FIHSLEQGAENT

-400 QQYINGDLKA
+400 QQYINRDLKA

-449 KDDYVNPQYV
+449 KDEYVNPQYV

-476 ENKEKDAPL
+476 ENKETDKPL

-524 LVKLSDSALEHLI
+524 LVKLSDSALESLI
-537 PYFEEADE
+537 SYFKDADE

-593 NYDIGEETG
+593 NYDIDEETG
-602 ADTSVNYL
+602 ADTSANYL

-623 EYRSYLL
+623 EYRSYLM
-630 HLKSEYP
+630 HLKTEYP

>member
-1 MNFLRTDVI
+1 MNFLRIDVI
-10 CMSNV
+10 CWRNV
-15 LKYHSAKDPGKVDS
+15 LKYHSANYLKGRYTL
-29 PFEVRFDMNASRK
+29 EMRFDMNASRK
-42 RKNTKPKGFFE
+42 RKNTKPKGFWE
-53 KLKEQRNQ
+53 KLKEQRNEKIAA
-61 RKADRAKQTDRKTDI
+61 RNKKSDKKNDI
-76 LKKTG
+76 LKKAG
-81 SGIVTLLLVIL
+81 SSIITLLLVIL
-92 PPAVCFYLMECYS
+92 PPAACFYLMEWYS
-105 HNPFA
+105 HNPFM

-118 FNIVLFELVTVFLFV
+118 FNIVLFLLVTIVLFL
-133 LTGKLKAA
+133 LTGKLKTA
-141 HRIVYIAAM
+141 HRIVYGVAM

-176 TAVSVADNY
+176 TAASVADNY
-185 DFMPDTRM
+185 NFMPDTRM

-198 VFFAAIVLFRFIKV
+198 VFLVAIALFHFIKV
-212 KVTRLVFWKR
+212 KVTRFVFWKR

-236 AGTLQQENFQNSHRL
+236 AGTLQQESFQNSHRL

-279 IDKPEHYSAAE
+279 IDKPEHYSDSE

-296 SYGEDGAM
+296 SYGAGGAM
-304 SEKSG
+304 TEDTDPAAK
-309 SEAEEDDT
+309 DDT
-317 QKEEDLPNIIVMMN
+317 QKDEELPNIIVMMN

-351 FIHSLEQGEKNT
+351 FIHSLEQGAENT

-449 KDDYVNPQYV
+449 KDEYVNPQYV

-476 ENKEKDAPL
+476 ENKETDKPL

-524 LVKLSDSALEHLI
+524 LVKLSDSALESLI
-537 PYFEEADE
+537 SYFKDADE

-593 NYDIGEETG
+593 NYDIDEETG
-602 ADTSVNYL
+602 ADTSANYL

-623 EYRSYLL
+623 EYRSYLM
-630 HLKSEYP
+630 HLKTEYP